1 MHEHTIHIRGIND
14 ELSTQHVTFSLKAWD
29 EKPYN
34 ELPGELKMTRSSV
47 AYTYQGDIE
56 GESTLDYLMVYR
68 PDESGSFVGLER
80 VIGRV
85 GWAIGQF
92 CVTTHGHV
100 QQDRR
105 EQHVFCS
112 AALGHGRVDQSAR
125 HRERSICP
133 DTPNATR

>member
-1 MHEHTIHIRGIND
+1 MTSQPNV
-14 ELSTQHVTFSLKAWD
+14 SFALKAWD

-80 VIGRV
+80 IIGRV
-85 GWAIGQF
+85 AGRAGSFVIQHTGTFNKTDVAGTFFVVPQSGTGELATLRGEGEIVLSGHAESYPMKF
-92 CVTTHGHV
+92 CYTF
-100 QQDRR
+100 
-105 EQHVFCS
+105 E
-112 AALGHGRVDQSAR
+112 
-125 HRERSICP
+125 
-133 DTPNATR
+133 